1 MGYPLDTPVENV
13 LSSTQV
19 RCRPWDLFPKSGKN
33 HSDLLVVGA
42 LDYDNQIPHRLFG
55 LVRYSNKYITVIL
68 FS

>member
-33 HSDLLVVGA
+33 HSDSDLLVVGA
-42 LDYDNQIPHRLFG
+42 LDCDYQINHPLFG
-55 LVRYSNKYITVIL
+55 LVQ
-68 FS
+68 

>member
-42 LDYDNQIPHRLFG
+42 LDYDYQIPHPLFG
-55 LVRYSNKYITVIL
+55 LVQ
-68 FS
+68 